1 MKKLKKFWV
10 RQNSYKDWP
19 MIITSLIGL
28 PESPYNYRPGVMPLP
43 RTIFISKK
51 IRERLIFYMNFI
63 IHIVLPE
70 VPMGLTGGFRL
81 LPPA

>member
-51 IRERLIFYMNFI
+51 IRERLIFYMNSYNSYSFTRGPYGA
-63 IHIVLPE
+63 HWWV
-70 VPMGLTGGFRL
+70 
-81 LPPA
+81 